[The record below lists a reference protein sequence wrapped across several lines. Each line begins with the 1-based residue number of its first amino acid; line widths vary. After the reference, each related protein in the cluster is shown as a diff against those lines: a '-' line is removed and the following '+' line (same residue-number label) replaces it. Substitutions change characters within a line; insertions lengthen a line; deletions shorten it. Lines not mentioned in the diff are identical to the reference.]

1 MSQDS
6 YDYARREGIQPI
18 SWNHFHGICKGLAR
32 AVAPF
37 RPQVILPIVRGG
49 LYPGMLIGHMLRV
62 EVFPIRL
69 SRRVNDQVRHETPQW
84 LLEPP
89 ELVKGQRVLIVDEI
103 ASTGETLRLVKEKLA
118 GLGASEI
125 RSAVLYAHTQ
135 GADVPEYVG
144 LISDAL
150 LLNPWDREIY
160 DEGSFGMHPEYAEAL
175 AQQGIKPDPSLL
187 IGAEEITPAKGM

>member
-6 YDYARREGIQPI
+6 YDYARREGIQAI
-18 SWNHFHGICKGLAR
+18 SWEHFHGICKGLAR
-32 AVAPF
+32 ALAPF

-49 LYPGMLIGHMLRV
+49 VYPGMLIGHMLRV
-62 EVFPIRL
+62 DVFPIRL
-69 SRRVNDQVRHETPQW
+69 SRRVNDQVQHDTPQW

-103 ASTGETLRLVKEKLA
+103 ASTGETIRLVKEKVA
-118 GLGASEI
+118 DLGAKQT

-135 GADVPEYVG
+135 GAGEAEYVG

-160 DEGSFGMHPEYAEAL
+160 NEGAFGMHPEYAEAL
-175 AQQGIKPDPSLL
+175 AQQGIKPDPSFL
-187 IGAEEITPAKGM
+187 IGAQEITPAKGG

>member
-49 LYPGMLIGHMLRV
+49 LYSGMLMGHMLRV